1 MTTKPVLVVGAG
13 GALGLEIVRRLR
25 AEGRKVLA
33 SYRTV
38 RTGTFEA
45 LAALGAE
52 AVRLDL
58 DDPETLSPALARCGA
73 AVFTPILTVSVQA
86 AARLDDAQA
95 AVFFSSNNVAV
106 DPQAPVYARLTEA
119 EAQAR
124 RAAPHAVILRPTMI
138 YGYPGD
144 GNLSKLMA
152 AMRRAPFMPMP
163 GRGAAL
169 QQPIFFRDLAAI
181 AAETLF
187 DPAAR
192 GSVRACAGPEAAT
205 MRALYEAAA
214 AAAGTGARPL
224 GLPLEPA
231 GTLLRWA
238 EKAGL
243 RLPVSAAQLRRASL
257 DKTPRGE
264 PVVIGAT
271 PLKQGLAALAAALD
285 VDRPGA

>member
-25 AEGRKVLA
+25 ADGRDVLA

-38 RTGTFEA
+38 RAGTVET

-52 AVRLDL
+52 AVRVDL
-58 DDPETLSPALARCGA
+58 DDPETLSPALARSSA
-73 AVFTPILTVSVQA
+73 AVFTPILTVSAQA
-86 AARLDDAQA
+86 AAHLNEACR

-106 DPQAPVYARLTEA
+106 DPQAPVYARLIEA
-119 EAQAR
+119 EAQVR
-124 RAAPHAVILRPTMI
+124 RAAPQAAILRPTMI

-152 AMRRAPFMPMP
+152 AMRRTPFMPMP

-169 QQPIFFRDLAAI
+169 QQPIFFCDLAAI

-192 GSVRACAGPEAAT
+192 GSIRACAGPEAVT
-205 MRALYEAAA
+205 MRALYETAAR
-214 AAAGTGARPL
+214 AAGSGARPL
-224 GLPLEPA
+224 GLPLAPA
-231 GTLLRWA
+231 GALLGWA

-257 DKTPRGE
+257 DKTPRGDA
-264 PVVIGAT
+264 VAIGAT

-285 VDRPGA
+285 VDGPGA